1 MRQKDRRGQ
10 TWRMEKPLKAL
21 ADGEE
26 ATRMIAELSDTVVER
41 VLTENT
47 QDLKPFWSPISPTG
61 SSPLLPDDGRRT
73 PSWSGASDPGGSLL
87 YLKPKERVR
96 ISWSSPPTLWMGSR

>member
-47 QDLKPFWSPISPTG
+47 
-61 SSPLLPDDGRRT
+61 RT
-73 PSWSGASDPGGSLL
+73 
-87 YLKPKERVR
+87 
-96 ISWSSPPTLWMGSR
+96 